1 MGKRFGKNLSFLPQ
15 GKKGNEGDFSNKKIW
30 KIFFL
35 QCTIFIFAA
44 SCVASKFAAEYMSEY
59 GLFSLP
65 CITALFLYG
74 TFTVAYAVAWQYNLE
89 KFELSFLYTNRS
101 FYMIW
106 TQLFA
111 VLIFKD
117 RLYLNNA
124 AGLVL
129 IFMGVWVNAKDA

>member
-1 MGKRFGKNLSFLPQ
+1 
-15 GKKGNEGDFSNKKIW
+15 
-30 KIFFL
+30 
-35 QCTIFIFAA
+35 
-44 SCVASKFAAEYMSEY
+44 
-59 GLFSLP
+59 
-65 CITALFLYG
+65 
-74 TFTVAYAVAWQYNLE
+74 
-89 KFELSFLYTNRS
+89 
-101 FYMIW
+101 MIW